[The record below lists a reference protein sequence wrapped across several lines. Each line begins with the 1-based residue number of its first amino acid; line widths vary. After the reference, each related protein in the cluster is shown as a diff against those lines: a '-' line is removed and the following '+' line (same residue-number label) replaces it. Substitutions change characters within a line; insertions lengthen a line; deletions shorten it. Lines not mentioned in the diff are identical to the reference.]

1 MNNNNTIELLDSS
14 SSEEE
19 DEEDGNE
26 NENDYQVEEEHR
38 ERLESELETVP
49 DQNQETLEECNEI
62 IEHHRA
68 ILMGSAAAVEEEP
81 TSSTEGVGAVAIARS
96 ASGGEGDDV
105 IELLGDTSDD
115 DDNDDNDDEN
125 DCQQQQQQNQQ
136 QRPNG
141 ILSIEETA
149 AAMCSTS
156 TSTTPNTAATATVG
170 TTTVNSDA
178 ASTDD
183 NNNNNDDNNDDKA
196 DNDNNSNTHPRSL
209 HFLKNHCWECHH
221 WIHHPGSA
229 LMGGDCETSTST
241 DDDTRFKEQEICC
254 YALHL
259 HPVFEVPVC
268 VVCAENIESVERR
281 RIPSSSSNDNSND
294 NDKNDDEDDD
304 EQQNQQQQNTLVA
317 CSGCGKTEDDFDDEK
332 LFLCDYCPRIVC
344 QKCLEQAHGR
354 SKQTQSESITDRI
367 LSQSEDEKWRC
378 FCCCHDESIGK
389 GNVPRLLRKLRTATA
404 KLFSTNNKDNKNNTQ
419 RHQKQTIEEL
429 LHELDIVETKK
440 RQCDEKLDNQIVLR
454 QEIRQDILAEQNYNE
469 NDFEEGGLIDQVV
482 QKTYEDWIKHQ
493 TRLFDRIS
501 ILEDLI
507 KSEQGVEALAAYR
520 YIDDKNKNNDDDES
534 SHNHNGIAKKEE
546 EEEEPH
552 WKISA
557 DRALAKKAEEERL
570 QMRRKGKKRSSEEK
584 EGKNHRKQNDDLNH
598 ARYRL
603 EITEDVEDLGSSCS
617 SNDDDD
623 SGSDKDDDDDDKDA
637 FRNDWRSSFSR
648 AREAD
653 IELARDAED
662 RRRVE
667 ENKVRLTVRSR
678 SADKEDW
685 TAGLKEMVNKNNV
698 RTLSSSSSLKPL
710 PSQVRTVS
718 VSTATVSSSTPLII
732 EVPTDALQ
740 RTSSSAFQR
749 RGKGLNNN
757 NINIKNEGVKQITIK
772 ASPAPSNNELQPLDS
787 KSFKDS
793 SFVLS
798 ENPYISIADH
808 FVRHLK
814 PHQKE
819 GIKFMYN
826 NSFADLGCDRT
837 DVSIEIG
844 GCILAHSMGLGKSLA
859 CVSLLHAIMLQP
871 SLVDT
876 NTNRGNIHKVLLV
889 VPVNTLSNWENEFE
903 KWTKGMNKKINIT
916 NISSGDKYSRK
927 RQVKSWSN
935 MGGILLSSDALFRN
949 MVKHEEMEKHLSS
962 TDAIVLDERYVQ
974 ILCFLPFS

>member
-19 DEEDGNE
+19 DNENE
-26 NENDYQVEEEHR
+26 NENDYQVEEDHQ
-38 ERLESELETVP
+38 ERLESESETVP
-49 DQNQETLEECNEI
+49 AHQNQETLEECLTNEI

-68 ILMGSAAAVEEEP
+68 LVGAAAAAVEEP
-81 TSSTEGVGAVAIARS
+81 TLPTEGAVAVARS
-96 ASGGEGDDV
+96 SSGGGGGGGVDDV

-115 DDNDDNDDEN
+115 DDDDNNDDDDDDDDDDKGDEN
-125 DCQQQQQQNQQ
+125 DYQQQNQQ
-136 QRPNG
+136 QQQEQPALRPDG

-156 TSTTPNTAATATVG
+156 TSTTPNTTATATVG

-183 NNNNNDDNNDDKA
+183 DDDND
-196 DNDNNSNTHPRSL
+196 NTHPRSL
-209 HFLKNHCWECHH
+209 NFLKDHCWECHE

-229 LMGGDCETSTST
+229 SRGVHDETSTST
-241 DDDTRFKEQEICC
+241 DDDTKAKEQEICC

-259 HPVFEVPVC
+259 HPVLEVPVC

-281 RIPSSSSNDNSND
+281 QIPSSSSNDNDND
-294 NDKNDDEDDD
+294 NNDKNGDDDD
-304 EQQNQQQQNTLVA
+304 EQQNQQQQNTLA
-317 CSGCGKTEDDFDDEK
+317 CSACGKTEDDFDDEK
-332 LFLCDYCPRIVC
+332 LFFCDYCPRIVC

-354 SKQTQSESITDRI
+354 SKQTLSESITDRI

-378 FCCCHDESIGK
+378 FCCCHDENIGK
-389 GNVPRLLRKLRTATA
+389 GKVPRLLRKLRTATA
-404 KLFSTNNKDNKNNTQ
+404 KLFSTNNNSRGNAQ

-454 QEIRQDILAEQNYNE
+454 QEIRQDILAEGNYNE

-482 QKTYEDWIKHQ
+482 QKTYEDWVKHQ

-520 YIDDKNKNNDDDES
+520 YIDDKNKINNNDES
-534 SHNHNGIAKKEE
+534 GHIHNGITKKLE

-570 QMRRKGKKRSSEEK
+570 QMRRKGKKRSSDEK
-584 EGKNHRKQNDDLNH
+584 ENNHRKQNDDLNH
-598 ARYRL
+598 PRYRL
-603 EITEDVEDLGSSCS
+603 ELTEDVEDLGSSCS
-617 SNDDDD
+617 SNNDND

-648 AREAD
+648 ARQED
-653 IELARDAED
+653 IELACDAED
-662 RRRVE
+662 LRRVE
-667 ENKVRLTVRSR
+667 ENKARLTVRSR

-685 TAGLKEMVNKNNV
+685 TTGLKEMANKNSV
-698 RTLSSSSSLKPL
+698 RTLSSLSSLKPP
-710 PSQVRTVS
+710 PSEVRTIS
-718 VSTATVSSSTPLII
+718 VSTATASSSTPSII

-740 RTSSSAFQR
+740 RTPSSAFQR
-749 RGKGLNNN
+749 RGRGLNNN
-757 NINIKNEGVKQITIK
+757 NNNIKNEEGVKQITIK

-808 FVRHLK
+808 FARHLK

-826 NSFADLGCDRT
+826 NSFADLGDDRT
-837 DVSIEIG
+837 DTSIGIG

-876 NTNRGNIHKVLLV
+876 NTNRGSIHKVLLV

-903 KWTKGMNKKINIT
+903 KWTKGMNRKINIT

-974 ILCFLPFS
+974 IN